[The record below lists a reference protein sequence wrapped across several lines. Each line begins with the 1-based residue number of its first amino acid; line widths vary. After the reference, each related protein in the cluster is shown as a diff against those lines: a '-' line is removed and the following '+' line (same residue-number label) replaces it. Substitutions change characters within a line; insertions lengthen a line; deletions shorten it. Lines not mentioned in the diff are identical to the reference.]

1 MKNTITQSHIDGY
14 CIASGQSTA
23 RPRREP
29 SLLYVTA
36 VRFFRASVALGLL
49 AGTGA
54 CVVKFITS
62 FTR

>member
-1 MKNTITQSHIDGY
+1 MRNRIPQHILDAYNIADGNVP
-14 CIASGQSTA
+14 A
-23 RPRREP
+23 RREP

-54 CVVKFITS
+54 CVVKFIAS